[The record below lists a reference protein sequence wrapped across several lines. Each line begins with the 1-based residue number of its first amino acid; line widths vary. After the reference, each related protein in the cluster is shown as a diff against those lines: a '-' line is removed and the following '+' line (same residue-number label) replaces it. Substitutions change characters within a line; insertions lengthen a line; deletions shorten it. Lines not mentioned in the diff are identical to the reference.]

1 MILNLFSIKKHNSSN
16 SSSKNNTLYSVCR
29 VMDPHEVSREK
40 DTPAAPLMTQVSI
53 SLLQIIFILRTLNAF
68 FNMYNHA

>member
-16 SSSKNNTLYSVCR
+16 SSSKNNTLYSVCL
-29 VMDPHEVSREK
+29 VMDPHEASGEK

-53 SLLQIIFILRTLNAF
+53 SLLQIIFYIKDSKCLLQ
-68 FNMYNHA
+68 YV

>member
-1 MILNLFSIKKHNSSN
+1 
-16 SSSKNNTLYSVCR
+16 
-29 VMDPHEVSREK
+29 MDPHEVSREK

-53 SLLQIIFILRTLNAF
+53 SLLKLFFILRTLNAF